1 MIGSQTLLPS
11 AFEQTKAKVVSTGSF
26 SGSQSAMLR

>member
-26 SGSQSAMLR
+26 SGYESVMVR